1 MASSTL
7 VSIQEYLG
15 TVYRPDR
22 DFVDGVLQERNLGE
36 LEHSLLQTATVTWFW
51 LRKEEWKVL
60 PLVEQRVQVAATRFR
75 VPDVTILRADQPR
88 EQIITTPP
96 LLLIEILSKDDTL
109 RSMRERVDDYLDFG
123 VQHVWILDP
132 ATKRAYVCTRSAFQ
146 EPTQGELSVPG
157 TPIRIVLAD
166 LFDQPGSAD

>member
-22 DFVDGVLQERNLGE
+22 DFVDGELQERNLGE

-60 PLVEQRVQVAATRFR
+60 PLVEQGVQVAATRFR

-132 ATKRAYVCTRSAFQ
+132 ATRRAYVCTKSAFQ
-146 EPTQGELSVPG
+146 EPAQGELSVPG
-157 TPIRIVLAD
+157 TPIRILLTD
-166 LFDQPGSAD
+166 LFEQLRSTD

>member
-22 DFVDGVLQERNLGE
+22 DFVDGELQERNLGE

-132 ATKRAYVCTRSAFQ
+132 ATRRAYVCTKNAFQ
-146 EPTQGELSVPG
+146 EPAQGELSVPG
-157 TPIRIVLAD
+157 TPIRILLTD
-166 LFDQPGSAD
+166 LFEQLRSTD